1 LSPPVSVFFTEE
13 AGSVTA
19 EKVEA
24 ALEGGDVE
32 VVVADVE
39 VKEEVS
45 LP

>member
-1 LSPPVSVFFTEE
+1 M
-13 AGSVTA
+13 TA